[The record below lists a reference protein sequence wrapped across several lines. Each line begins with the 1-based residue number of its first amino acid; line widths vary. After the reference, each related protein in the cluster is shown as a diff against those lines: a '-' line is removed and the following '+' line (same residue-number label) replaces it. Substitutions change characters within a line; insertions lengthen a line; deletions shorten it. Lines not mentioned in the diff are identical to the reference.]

1 MNREVAKKLTEVLKA
16 LAHPT
21 RLRIAELLQ
30 NGEMCVSELV
40 AALGVKEPIA
50 SQQLNK
56 MKDKNILSSRR
67 RGCMVFYYLNDKRMI
82 EKILDCMVNHHKSN
96 HLK

>member
-1 MNREVAKKLTEVLKA
+1 MNREAAKKVTEILKA
-16 LAHPT
+16 LANPT

-82 EKILDCMVNHHKSN
+82 EKLLDCMVNHRKSN
-96 HLK
+96 S

>member
-1 MNREVAKKLTEVLKA
+1 MDRRVAIRVTEILKS

-21 RLRIAELLQ
+21 RLRIAEFLQ

-40 AALGVKEPIA
+40 DALGVKEPIA

-56 MKDKNILSSRR
+56 MKDKNILGSRR
-67 RGCMVFYYLNDKRMI
+67 RGCMVFYYLKDKRMI
-82 EKILDCMVNHHKSN
+82 EKLLDCMVKHGSSN
-96 HLK
+96 HSK